1 MQKVNESII
10 NQRLEKQQLRRT
22 MRQRRRALPE
32 KVRQFAA
39 LRLIRF
45 VKQSGFLAR
54 YQKFGFYFPA
64 QYEINCLPLL
74 NELLFLKK
82 QCFLPQIHKR
92 YERLLYFSLLTKK
105 TQNWYLNRYHILE
118 YASETRLRARQLDIL
133 FMPLVAFDEVGF
145 RLGMGGG
152 YYDKTLAYLKQRRFW
167 KKPIRVGLAF
177 ECQKVVRL
185 KPDLWDIPL
194 DYVITEKQIYRFN
207 VISPCSK

>member
-1 MQKVNESII
+1 MQKINEPLLD
-10 NQRLEKQQLRRT
+10 QPGEKKQLRRI

-32 KVRQFAA
+32 KIRQFAA
-39 LRLIRF
+39 KRLIQF
-45 VKQSGFLAR
+45 VKQSGFLQR

-92 YERLLYFSLLTKK
+92 YERLLYFSLLTQKK
-105 TQNWYLNRYHILE
+105 QNWYLNRYQILE
-118 YASETRLRARQLDIL
+118 YASETRLRARQLDVL
-133 FMPLVAFDEVGF
+133 LMPLVAFDEVGF

-177 ECQKVVRL
+177 ECQKVQRL
-185 KPDLWDIPL
+185 IPDPWDIPL
-194 DYVITEKQIYRFN
+194 DYVITEKKIYRFHPRES
-207 VISPCSK
+207 V